1 MSQQLK
7 EFVKQSGVELRPS
20 DTPSS
25 VASNNNN
32 NNFAREL
39 EAEML
44 KRQEFPN
51 RLEKNMINN
60 ANYNEF
66 SDAVNS
72 NWNSSS
78 NYNNLPNENKKMINN
93 VLREF
98 EPPAPV
104 AAPTPSTNIAG
115 RFAVTQPLQLAFSKL
130 NPGMF
135 NATVNKNFPQQGN
148 LIDLKKILMKV
159 PQPRTSIGEG
169 LYLDTTQIIGRF
181 GAMQEGFTHT
191 REYGKQ
197 GDINKNFFTVQ
208 IKVTVSNGTEAKGG
222 TVNIYKNGK
231 IRFSGGFIGTNIAN
245 QPELIRR
252 YIVNTYTDKEAY
264 LYNPFEYNNLSGQ
277 FRINGNFKAFSSIVE
292 KVRMY
297 SSSGVTKLSYE
308 PELSP
313 FMYVNYKGHKYNF
326 AQSGNVQISG
336 PPSPADML
344 VAYNDAIALI
354 KLMNTNGDVE
364 VTGQVPK
371 ELTKGAKKATPKK
384 RGPKKKTGPQ
394 IPVKKTKT
402 EPKKK
407 RNSVFNIQINGV
419 QCMRFSKEQL
429 TDLAKKIGVIGITK
443 STKKEDLCK
452 KINAV
457 LNKNSATIKN
467 KGKNV
472 KLSGANKN
480 FKLGKTKCK
489 TYGTK
494 DDLIRVAKIMK
505 IDVAPKETKDSL
517 CKKIEKARNM
527 MIAPKPKPATLPP
540 KKVVRQQKAQEKK
553 NIKATQVMKKRGMD
567 DASIKKDIVKLYGKR
582 WMDRYS
588 KVMPSLNNDVREMRK
603 RISMMSGGN
612 KSGIP
617 FTKNVDDVK
626 KSMVSKWKR
635 ERVRNLEKKHIMN
648 SLNVSGIPRPFVN
661 AYKASATKYALIH
674 NPTKFQLAKYKK
686 SWLRNAMNTKNASP
700 KPVYQVKAKRE
711 TL

>member
-1 MSQQLK
+1 
-7 EFVKQSGVELRPS
+7 
-20 DTPSS
+20 
-25 VASNNNN
+25 
-32 NNFAREL
+32 
-39 EAEML
+39 
-44 KRQEFPN
+44 
-51 RLEKNMINN
+51 
-60 ANYNEF
+60 
-66 SDAVNS
+66 
-72 NWNSSS
+72 
-78 NYNNLPNENKKMINN
+78 
-93 VLREF
+93 
-98 EPPAPV
+98 
-104 AAPTPSTNIAG
+104 
-115 RFAVTQPLQLAFSKL
+115 
-130 NPGMF
+130 
-135 NATVNKNFPQQGN
+135 
-148 LIDLKKILMKV
+148 
-159 PQPRTSIGEG
+159 
-169 LYLDTTQIIGRF
+169 
-181 GAMQEGFTHT
+181 
-191 REYGKQ
+191 
-197 GDINKNFFTVQ
+197 
-208 IKVTVSNGTEAKGG
+208 
-222 TVNIYKNGK
+222 
-231 IRFSGGFIGTNIAN
+231 
-245 QPELIRR
+245 
-252 YIVNTYTDKEAY
+252 
-264 LYNPFEYNNLSGQ
+264 
-277 FRINGNFKAFSSIVE
+277 
-292 KVRMY
+292 
-297 SSSGVTKLSYE
+297 
-308 PELSP
+308 
-313 FMYVNYKGHKYNF
+313 
-326 AQSGNVQISG
+326 
-336 PPSPADML
+336 
-344 VAYNDAIALI
+344 
-354 KLMNTNGDVE
+354 
-364 VTGQVPK
+364 
-371 ELTKGAKKATPKK
+371 
-384 RGPKKKTGPQ
+384 
-394 IPVKKTKT
+394 
-402 EPKKK
+402 
-407 RNSVFNIQINGV
+407 
-419 QCMRFSKEQL
+419 MRFSKEQL

-527 MIAPKPKPATLPP
+527 MIAPKPKPATPPP

-617 FTKNVDDVK
+617 FKRNVDDVK

>member
-32 NNFAREL
+32 NNFVREL

-115 RFAVTQPLQLAFSKL
+115 RFAVSQPLQLAFSKL

-336 PPSPADML
+336 SPSPADML

-527 MIAPKPKPATLPP
+527 MIAPKPKPATPPP

-617 FTKNVDDVK
+617 FKRNVDDIK

>member
-20 DTPSS
+20 ANASS
-25 VASNNNN
+25 VASYNSNNN

-39 EAEML
+39 EANML

-51 RLEKNMINN
+51 RLEKNMMSN

-66 SDAVNS
+66 SDAVDS
-72 NWNSSS
+72 NWNSNA
-78 NYNNLPNENKKMINN
+78 NYNKLPNENKKMINN

-98 EPPAPV
+98 EPPIPA
-104 AAPTPSTNIAG
+104 PSTNIAG
-115 RFAVTQPLQLAFSKL
+115 RFPVTQPLQLAFSKL

-135 NATVNKNFPQQGN
+135 NATVNKEFPQQGD

-181 GAMQEGFTHT
+181 GAMREGFSHT

-197 GDINKNFFTVQ
+197 GDIKKNFFTVQ
-208 IKVTVSNGTEAKGG
+208 IKVTISNGTEAKGG

-252 YIVNTYTDKEAY
+252 YIVNTYTEKEAY

-277 FRINGNFKAFSSIVE
+277 FRFNGKFKALSSITD
-292 KVRMY
+292 KARMY
-297 SSSGVTKLSYE
+297 ASSGVTKLSYE

-326 AQSGNVQISG
+326 TESGNIQISG
-336 PPSPADML
+336 SPSPADML

-364 VTGQVPK
+364 ITGQVPK
-371 ELTKGAKKATPKK
+371 ELTKGAPKK
-384 RGPKKKTGPQ
+384 RGPKKKIGPRT
-394 IPVKKTKT
+394 PVKKTKT

-407 RNSVFNIQINGV
+407 RNSVFNIQINGI

-429 TDLAKKIGVIGITK
+429 TDLAKKLGVVGITK

-457 LNKNSATIKN
+457 VNKNSATIKN

-472 KLSGANKN
+472 KLSGANKD

-505 IDVAPKETKDSL
+505 IDIAPKETKDTL

-527 MIAPKPKPATLPP
+527 MIAPKPKPPTPPP

-553 NIKATQVMKKRGMD
+553 NIKATQVMTKRGMN
-567 DASIKKDIVKLYGKR
+567 DASIRKDLIKFYGKR
-582 WMDRYS
+582 WMDRY
-588 KVMPSLNNDVREMRK
+588 KPSLNNDVREVRS
-603 RISMMSGGN
+603 RIAMMSRGN
-612 KSGIP
+612 KTGIP
-617 FTKNVDDVK
+617 FKKNVDDVK
-626 KSMVSKWKR
+626 KSLVSKWKR
-635 ERVRNLEKKHIMN
+635 ERVRNLEKKYVMN
-648 SLNVSGIPRPFVN
+648 SLNTGGIPRPFVN
-661 AYKASATKYALIH
+661 AYKAAATKYVLIH
-674 NPTKFQLAKYKK
+674 SPTKTQLAKYKK
-686 SWLRNAMNTKNASP
+686 SWLSNAMNTKNASP

>member
-20 DTPSS
+20 ATASS
-25 VASNNNN
+25 VASYNSNNN

-39 EAEML
+39 EANML

-51 RLEKNMINN
+51 RLEKNMMSN

-66 SDAVNS
+66 SDAVDS
-72 NWNSSS
+72 NWNSNA
-78 NYNNLPNENKKMINN
+78 NYNKLPNENKKMINN

-98 EPPAPV
+98 EPPIPA
-104 AAPTPSTNIAG
+104 PSTNIAG
-115 RFAVTQPLQLAFSKL
+115 RFPVTQPLQLAFSKL

-135 NATVNKNFPQQGN
+135 NATVNKEFPQQGD

-181 GAMQEGFTHT
+181 GAMREGFSHT

-197 GDINKNFFTVQ
+197 GDIKKNFFTVQ
-208 IKVTVSNGTEAKGG
+208 IKVTISNGTEAKGG

-252 YIVNTYTDKEAY
+252 YIVNTYTEKEAY

-277 FRINGNFKAFSSIVE
+277 FRFNGKFKALSSITD
-292 KVRMY
+292 KARMY
-297 SSSGVTKLSYE
+297 ASSGVTKLSYE

-326 AQSGNVQISG
+326 TESGNIQISG
-336 PPSPADML
+336 SPSPADML

-364 VTGQVPK
+364 ITGQVPK
-371 ELTKGAKKATPKK
+371 ELTKGAPKK
-384 RGPKKKTGPQ
+384 RGPKKKIGPRT
-394 IPVKKTKT
+394 PVKKTKT

-407 RNSVFNIQINGV
+407 RNSVFNIQINGI

-429 TDLAKKIGVIGITK
+429 TDLAKKLGVVGITK

-457 LNKNSATIKN
+457 VNKNSATIKN

-472 KLSGANKN
+472 KLSGANKD

-505 IDVAPKETKDSL
+505 IDIAPKETKDTL

-527 MIAPKPKPATLPP
+527 MIAPKPKPPTPPP

-553 NIKATQVMKKRGMD
+553 NIKATQVMTKRGMN
-567 DASIKKDIVKLYGKR
+567 DASIRKDLIKFYGKR
-582 WMDRYS
+582 WMDRY
-588 KVMPSLNNDVREMRK
+588 KPSLNNDVREVRS
-603 RISMMSGGN
+603 RIAMMSRGN
-612 KSGIP
+612 KTGIP
-617 FTKNVDDVK
+617 FKKNVDDVK
-626 KSMVSKWKR
+626 KSLVSKWKR
-635 ERVRNLEKKHIMN
+635 ERVRNLEKKYVMN
-648 SLNVSGIPRPFVN
+648 SLNTGGIPRPFVN
-661 AYKASATKYALIH
+661 AYKAAATKYVLIH
-674 NPTKFQLAKYKK
+674 SPTKTQLAKYKK
-686 SWLRNAMNTKNASP
+686 SWLSNAMNTKNASP